1 VEKRREE
8 RSGDGIEDIGACRRG
23 KRAGDRDER
32 VQIRD
37 RFGQFLVTVTV
48 SID

>member
-23 KRAGDRDER
+23 KRAGYGDER
-32 VQIRD
+32 E
-37 RFGQFLVTVTV
+37 FKFETG
-48 SID
+48 SGNSW